1 MFRKLLDGYV
11 SRVKGEDYV
20 VDKRIPTGYL
30 VSEFRTRLFM
40 KLRGK
45 LRFWRSAHTPF
56 VGKGSVLRCRRQM
69 HFGPGVSIGEHA
81 YLDAV
86 SVEGIVFGDNVSVGK
101 RTVIECTG
109 NLRHLGKGLRV
120 GNNVGLG
127 SDNFYGCAGG
137 IVVGDDTIVGNFVSF
152 HAENHNS
159 SQLDIPIR
167 LQGVNHQGI
176 RIGNNCWI
184 GAKCTILDG
193 AVIGNGCIIAAEAL
207 VLAGPYKENGIYGGV
222 PARLL
227 KTRVNNG

>member
-1 MFRKLLDGYV
+1 MFRKLLDGYI

-30 VSEFRTRLFM
+30 AGELRARFFM

-45 LRFWRSAHTPF
+45 LRFWQSAPF
-56 VGKGSVLRCRRQM
+56 VGKRSVQRSRRQM
-69 HFGPGVSIGEHA
+69 HFGRGVSIAEYA

-86 SVEGIVFGDNVSVGK
+86 SIEGIVFGDNVSVGK

-109 NLRHLGKGLRV
+109 SLRHLGKGLRV
-120 GNNVGLG
+120 GDNVGLG

-137 IVVGDDTIVGNFVSF
+137 VVVGDDTIVGDFVSF

-176 RIGNNCWI
+176 
-184 GAKCTILDG
+184 
-193 AVIGNGCIIAAEAL
+193 
-207 VLAGPYKENGIYGGV
+207 
-222 PARLL
+222 
-227 KTRVNNG
+227 

>member
-1 MFRKLLDGYV
+1 MFRKLLDAYV
-11 SRVKGEDYV
+11 SRAKGEGYV

-30 VSEFRTRLFM
+30 VGEFRTRLFM

-45 LRFWRSAHTPF
+45 LRFLRSAHTPF
-56 VGKGSVLRCRRQM
+56 VGKGSVLRCKRQM
-69 HFGPGVSIGEHA
+69 HFGRGVSIGEHTW
-81 YLDAV
+81 LDAV
-86 SVEGIVFGDNVSVGK
+86 SIEGIVFGDNVSVGK

-109 NLRHLGKGLRV
+109 SLRFLGKGLRV

-137 IVVGDDTIVGNFVSF
+137 IAVGDDTIIGNFVSF
-152 HAENHNS
+152 HSENHNFS
-159 SQLDIPIR
+159 RLDIPIR

-184 GAKCTILDG
+184 GAKCAILDG
-193 AVIGNGCIIAAEAL
+193 AIIEDGCIIAAGAL
-207 VLAGPYKENGIYGGV
+207 VLAGVYKENGIYGGV